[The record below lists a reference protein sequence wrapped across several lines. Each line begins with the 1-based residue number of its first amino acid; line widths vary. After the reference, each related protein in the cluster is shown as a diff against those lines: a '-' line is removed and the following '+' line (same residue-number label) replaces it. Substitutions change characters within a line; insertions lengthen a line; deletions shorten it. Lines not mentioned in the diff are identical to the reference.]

1 MTWLRPLL
9 TMVFVAIAVP
19 SVMRQCRK
27 PGRWIGRPFLWSMN
41 HSHSALTDW
50 GLGHLRIEKG
60 FHILDV
66 GCGGGRTIEKLA
78 ALAPEGRVCGVDYSA
93 GSVAA
98 SRAKN
103 ARMVAAGR
111 VEVREA
117 PVSRLPYPDRAFD
130 LVTAIET
137 HYYWPDPPGDL
148 REVRRVLKP
157 GGTVIVIAEAYN
169 TGSRGRLQQAAMRP
183 LGVALMSPDEHR
195 AWLVAAGF
203 EEVQVFEERGKGWLC
218 VSGRLPALEQSTIGA
233 QARPGVA
240 AE

>member
-1 MTWLRPLL
+1 MPLLRPLL
-9 TMVFVAIAVP
+9 TLVFVAVAVP
-19 SVMRQCRK
+19 YVLRQCRK
-27 PGRWIGRPFLWSMN
+27 PGRWIGMPFLWSMN

-50 GLGHLRIEKG
+50 GLGHVRIGKN
-60 FHILDV
+60 FRILDV

-78 ALAPEGRVCGVDYSA
+78 LLASEGRVCGVDYSA

-103 ARMVAAGR
+103 ARLVEAGR
-111 VEVREA
+111 VEIREA
-117 PVSRLPYPDRAFD
+117 AVSRLPYPDRAFD

-148 REVRRVLKP
+148 REVRRVLEP

-169 TGSRGRLQQAAMRP
+169 AGSRGRLQQAAMRP
-183 LGVALMSPDEHR
+183 LGVALMSPEEHR

-203 EEVQVFEERGKGWLC
+203 EQVQVFEERGKGWLC
-218 VSGRLPALEQSTIGA
+218 ASGRRPAAEPATIGA
-233 QARPGVA
+233 PVRASVA
-240 AE
+240 AG

>member
-1 MTWLRPLL
+1 MSLLRPLL
-9 TMVFVAIAVP
+9 TLVFVAIAVP
-19 SVMRQCRK
+19 YVLRQVRK
-27 PGRWIGRPFLWSMN
+27 PGRWIGMPFLWSMN

-50 GLGHLRIEKG
+50 GLGHVRIENG

-66 GCGGGRTIEKLA
+66 GCGGGRTLEKLA
-78 ALAPEGRVCGVDYSA
+78 ALASEGLVCGVDYSA

-157 GGTVIVIAEAYN
+157 GGMVIVIAEVYN
-169 TGSRGRLQQAAMRP
+169 SGSRGRLQQAAMRP

-218 VSGRLPALEQSTIGA
+218 VTGRLPALEHATIGA
-233 QARPGVA
+233 QARLSA
-240 AE
+240 AG